1 MKELNIKT
9 RAATCIQAY
18 WKGYL
23 VRSLYRSK
31 KKKKGKGKGKGKKTK
46 K

>member
-1 MKELNIKT
+1 MKELNT
-9 RAATCIQAY
+9 RTQAAICIQAY

-23 VRSLYRSK
+23 VRSLYSSK